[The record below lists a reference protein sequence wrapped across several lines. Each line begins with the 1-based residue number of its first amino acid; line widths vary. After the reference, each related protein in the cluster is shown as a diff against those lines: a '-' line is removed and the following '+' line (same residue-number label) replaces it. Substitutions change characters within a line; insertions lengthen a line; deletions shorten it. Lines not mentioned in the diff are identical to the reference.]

1 MDNVKSSRNIMLNL
15 LKGFACIGVVLIHIK
30 FPGKTGDLIKYASA
44 YAVPIF
50 FLIAGYF
57 AF

>member
-1 MDNVKSSRNIMLNL
+1 MHR
-15 LKGFACIGVVLIHIK
+15 GVLIHIS

-57 AF
+57 AFGKMWRLLNAG